1 MQKIEVKFM
10 YDSTRFG
17 VQKAA
22 AVSEGT
28 RDSRKTERVARCG
41 PRPARGR
48 ILQREVR
55 LGARKCDLAILRS
68 LV

>member
-1 MQKIEVKFM
+1 MQNIEVKIV
-10 YDSTRFG
+10 YESRRIG
-17 VQKAA
+17 LELGSGI
-22 AVSEGT
+22 SEST